1 MNDLNPDDLWSE
13 DQEPEKQPCYHRWS
27 YNPMTDDV
35 TIDEGKTGEDH
46 GFAYRIDGGWRILD
60 SDHKKV
66 KDFHIFPR
74 ILEALK
80 GGKEE
85 VPDHRDYDFD
95 RLHYG
100 DPIEINNTEELGD
113 INDID

>member
-1 MNDLNPDDLWSE
+1 MNDLNPDEAWAE
-13 DQEPEKQPCYHRWS
+13 DYEPENKPFYHRWS
-27 YNPMTDDV
+27 YDPKTDAV
-35 TIDEGKTGEDH
+35 TIDEGKTGEEH

-60 SDHKKV
+60 SEHKKV

-80 GGKEE
+80 GDKTK
-85 VPDHRDYDFD
+85 VVDHRDYDFD

-100 DPIEINNTEELGD
+100 DPIEINDTVELGD
-113 INDID
+113 NNGID